1 MTVEYYYNSTWN
13 DISNYVV
20 SVDKVPFVARNR
32 DITIRLE
39 SWSLNIAITLNQISP
54 FNAGWTSFAQKER
67 IRISDGATLL
77 FTGYIITSPYDYSSM
92 EFNVTTI
99 TDLNKLQDYLV
110 DYDTLHSAISG
121 GSPSA
126 TEYRPYSYYIMP
138 TVHWTYLIKKMFLI
152 AGLTLD
158 TSTIDDIIAF
168 PYTWV
173 ELGGI
178 TMDVTFKDFFTGE
191 SELYCLEHSVNAY
204 HTIIDSELYD
214 HKKDKITFFNL
225 INAICSALGLAVNL
239 TTTDNYALAQ
249 VILNE
254 SYTVID
260 DDKFEYAVDQTDG
273 EEPIDKLGVSVDFD
287 TYPDTPSYCLSGTN
301 ANTNP
306 TAISYGEGGGL
317 DWFAKLRIM
326 WIKEITTFDT
336 SKVVP
341 ISSCVKDGTSVDI
354 TTVGAHGLGSG
365 DPLMV
370 YGVAG
375 MDDLN
380 NSLIDGTNYTAIDW
394 HVYPNNVVTV
404 AKDLGTSYI
413 EGGWIYKDTGSNR
426 RDDYRWGYLIPGESV
441 WVEGE
446 GQYHY
451 SISENALLADGKMNP
466 VYWQIKSKISDY
478 TKKETLTNKQT
489 TTKTILENNIDA
501 EWENSELIEETY
513 E

>member
-1 MTVEYYYNSTWN
+1 MTVEYYYNSAWN
-13 DISNYVV
+13 DISNYVT
-20 SVDKVPFVARNR
+20 SIDKVPFVARNR
-32 DITIRLE
+32 DMTVRLE
-39 SWSLNIAITLNQISP
+39 SWSINVAITLNQISP
-54 FNAGWTSFAQKER
+54 FNAGWTSFLQKER
-67 IRISDGATLL
+67 IRILDGAVSL
-77 FTGYIITSPYDYSSM
+77 FVGYVTSSPYDYSSM

-110 DYDTLHSAISG
+110 DYDTLHSVISG
-121 GSPSA
+121 GSPST

-158 TSTIDDIIAF
+158 TSDIDDVVAF

-214 HKKDKITFFNL
+214 HKKDKITFFKL
-225 INAICSALGLAVNL
+225 IDTICSALGMVINL
-239 TTTDNYALAQ
+239 VSADNYTLIQA
-249 VILNE
+249 VLND
-254 SYTVID
+254 SHTVAD
-260 DDKFEYAVDQTDG
+260 DDKFEYSIDQIDG
-273 EEPIDKLGVSVDFD
+273 GESIDNLGVSVDFD

-336 SKVVP
+336 DKVVS
-341 ISSCVKDGTSVDI
+341 ISGVTHTTTEVRI
-354 TTVGAHGLGSG
+354 TTSSNHGMVTG
-365 DPLMV
+365 DHCMV
-370 YGVAG
+370 FGTAG
-375 MDDLN
+375 TDDIN
-380 NSLIDGTNYTAIDW
+380 NAIQDMGGKIITKLSDTL
-394 HVYPNNVVTV
+394 VSY
-404 AKDLGTSYI
+404 DQSIGTSYI
-413 EGGWIYKDTGSNR
+413 EGGWIYKDTGVNKFA
-426 RDDYRWGYLIPGESV
+426 DYRWGYLIPGESV
-441 WVEGE
+441 WVEEE

-451 SISENALLADGKMNP
+451 SISENALLSDGKMNP

-478 TKKETLTNKQT
+478 AKKQTLTNKQT
-489 TTKTILENNIDA
+489 TAKTILENNIDA
-501 EWENSELIEETY
+501 EWDNSELIEETY